1 METEGIELGI
11 PASVRRRLNVFDVNL
26 VKASEKDDFL

>member
-1 METEGIELGI
+1 METEEIELGK
-11 PASVRRRLNVFDVNL
+11 PASVRRRLNVFDANF

>member
-1 METEGIELGI
+1 MQTEEIEVGIL
-11 PASVRRRLNVFDVNL
+11 ASVRRRLNVFEVNL